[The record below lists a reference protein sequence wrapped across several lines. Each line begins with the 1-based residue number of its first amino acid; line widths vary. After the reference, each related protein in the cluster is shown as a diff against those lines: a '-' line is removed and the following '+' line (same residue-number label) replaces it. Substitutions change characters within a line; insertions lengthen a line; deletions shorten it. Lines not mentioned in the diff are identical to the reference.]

1 VSDLAATDFFLL
13 VRTGGS
19 AGGSGT
25 SVGFSSGLLKNPVN
39 SSMGARGG
47 EEMRSSSGGSARALE
62 KAFRILESIFGLCF
76 EIRCEFKFDVLN
88 ERKGSSAKP
97 SENTML
103 TSEEDVID
111 FFQMIYCD
119 TLEKV
124 FKIICRLEELSA
136 EQQEEL
142 RRLVLRPSDVR
153 VLVKS
158 E

>member
-1 VSDLAATDFFLL
+1 
-13 VRTGGS
+13 
-19 AGGSGT
+19 
-25 SVGFSSGLLKNPVN
+25 
-39 SSMGARGG
+39 
-47 EEMRSSSGGSARALE
+47 
-62 KAFRILESIFGLCF
+62 
-76 EIRCEFKFDVLN
+76 
-88 ERKGSSAKP
+88 
-97 SENTML
+97 ML

-153 VLVKS
+153 VLVKN
-158 E
+158 